1 VTEVDGIVLR
11 KYADAY
17 ADGADVRDIPV
28 DFPYR
33 NTRLIAGPQRPGPRA
48 KVYGRIFEVL
58 ESAPGITGADL
69 IARLH
74 KIDWSDVKSA
84 YAEGRTTVSGKWLA
98 DYVKGGFYNKN
109 RFISLY
115 NEG

>member
-1 VTEVDGIVLR
+1 VLR

-17 ADGADVRDIPV
+17 GTDVRDIPA

-33 NTRLIAGPQRPGPRA
+33 YTRLTVGPKRPGPKA

-58 ESAPGITGADL
+58 ESTPGITGADL

-74 KIDWSDVKSA
+74 EIDWSDVKSA
-84 YAEGRTTVSGKWLA
+84 YAEGRAAVSGKWLA
-98 DYVKGGFYNKN
+98 DYVRGGFYDKN
-109 RFISLY
+109 RFIALY
-115 NEG
+115 EET